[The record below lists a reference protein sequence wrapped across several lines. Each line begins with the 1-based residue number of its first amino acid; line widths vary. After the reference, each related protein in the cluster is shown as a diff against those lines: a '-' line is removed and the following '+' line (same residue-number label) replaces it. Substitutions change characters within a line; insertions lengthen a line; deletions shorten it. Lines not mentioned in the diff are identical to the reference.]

1 MSVSSIET
9 GIYQHYKGNFY
20 FVLGLAHHSET
31 QEPLVVYMA
40 LYESEYG
47 KNALWVRPYSMFIE
61 SIDYQG
67 QKVPRFKKIKYIKGF
82 ILW

>member
-1 MSVSSIET
+1 MKDFKSIKT

-20 FVLGLAHHSET
+20 LVLGVAHHSEN

-47 KNALWVRPYSMFIE
+47 KNALWVRPYEMFIE
-61 SIDYQG
+61 EIEYEGKKQ
-67 QKVPRFKKIKYIKGF
+67 PRFKFIK
-82 ILW
+82 